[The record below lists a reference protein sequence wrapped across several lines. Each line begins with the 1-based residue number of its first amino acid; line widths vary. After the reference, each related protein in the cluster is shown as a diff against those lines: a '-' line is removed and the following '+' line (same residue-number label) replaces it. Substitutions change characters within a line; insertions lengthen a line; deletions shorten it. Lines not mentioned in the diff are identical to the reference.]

1 MTASASGTD
10 VCVYC
15 MTTCTVEQLKGFCM
29 KGISP
34 LVSGMKGNPVR
45 TLADSI
51 ASEYLEA
58 ELDTLPFQG
67 VESEPSASP
76 FNAPPRTMTD

>member
-1 MTASASGTD
+1 M
-10 VCVYC
+10 YC
-15 MTTCTVEQLKGFCM
+15 GVVERFLHERHLP
-29 KGISP
+29 I
-34 LVSGMKGNPVR
+34 SGMKGNPVR
-45 TLADSI
+45 TLADTI

-58 ELDTLPFQG
+58 ELDAVPFQG

>member
-1 MTASASGTD
+1 MYCEVVERFLHERRLPISGI
-10 VCVYC
+10 
-15 MTTCTVEQLKGFCM
+15 K
-29 KGISP
+29 S
-34 LVSGMKGNPVR
+34 NPVR

-58 ELDTLPFQG
+58 ELDAVPFQG

-76 FNAPPRTMTD
+76 FDAPPRTMTD

>member
-1 MTASASGTD
+1 MHCGA
-10 VCVYC
+10 
-15 MTTCTVEQLKGFCM
+15 VEFFLHERHLPIKD
-29 KGISP
+29 
-34 LVSGMKGNPVR
+34 NPVR

-58 ELDTLPFQG
+58 ELDAVPFQG

-76 FNAPPRTMTD
+76 FDAPPRTMTD

>member
-1 MTASASGTD
+1 MHCGA
-10 VCVYC
+10 
-15 MTTCTVEQLKGFCM
+15 VERILHESHLP
-29 KGISP
+29 I
-34 LVSGMKGNPVR
+34 SGMKGNPVR

-58 ELDTLPFQG
+58 ELDAVPFQG

-76 FNAPPRTMTD
+76 FDAPPRTMTD

>member
-1 MTASASGTD
+1 MSGQKSSD
-10 VCVYC
+10 VYVYC
-15 MTTCTVEQLKGFCM
+15 MTVCTVEQLKGFC
-29 KGISP
+29 
-34 LVSGMKGNPVR
+34 MKGNPVR

-58 ELDTLPFQG
+58 ELDAVPFQG

-76 FNAPPRTMTD
+76 FDAPPRTMTD

>member
-1 MTASASGTD
+1 MHCGA
-10 VCVYC
+10 
-15 MTTCTVEQLKGFCM
+15 VERFLHERHLP
-29 KGISP
+29 I
-34 LVSGMKGNPVR
+34 SGMKGNPVR

-58 ELDTLPFQG
+58 ELDAVPFQG
-67 VESEPSASP
+67 VESEPSAFP